1 MREHVQV
8 EYQDGSRQWIKYCE
22 LYKLHDINIKRIV
35 AKCSADIK
43 SICTKKTKHKDWSER
58 YEISQ

>member
-8 EYQDGSRQWIKYCE
+8 EYKDGSRQWIKYCE
-22 LYKLHDINIKRIV
+22 LYKLYDINIKRIA

-43 SICTKKTKHKDWSER
+43 NICTEKKKHKDWSW
-58 YEISQ
+58 YETSQ